1 MRGVD
6 SEVWRNLKGSGDWG
20 RFDFAG
26 NKILEDMKKIN
37 NPIQIKVEE
46 DKTYYWCSCGKST
59 NQPFCDGSHKN
70 TKFTPVKLESTKKEE
85 LYFCGCK
92 ETNNPPFCDGSHL
105 KINDGIKFNFNNNS
119 PFKKSIETG
128 KSYYWCSCG
137 KSSNQP
143 FCDGSHK
150 KTKKTPFKLDCDKSS
165 EVFFCGCKKSKN
177 PPFCDG
183 THKSI
188 KYKIEIQPDN
198 KKIEISQD
206 ETILTASLR
215 KEIPHLSACGGVG
228 KCSTCRINII
238 SGLENCSERT
248 EYENKLAKRLDLPK
262 TIRLACQ
269 TKVSG
274 KVKYRRLLLDK
285 RDLTLNSQLTAKKSG
300 SVGTVRNLT
309 IMFCDIKGFTPFS
322 ESLSAYDVIFIL
334 NRYFSIMREIILK
347 NGGEINNYIGDA
359 IMAIFGLKESRQQ
372 ILRSVN
378 TGLQMLEAMD
388 EFKKYLK
395 EAYDRIFDMR
405 IGIHFGEVIVG
416 SVGYGDD
423 KKLTVIGDVVNIASR
438 IESTN
443 KDAGTRLLISENAFN
458 EIKESVIVD
467 NYLRLKLRGSSN
479 LITLY
484 EVNSIKNDILKDYSD
499 TAHKLIN
506 GEKWSRTLPSI
517 ELKYG
522 EKKKYQSN
530 NEEIILIRKEGIY
543 ALNNICPHMNLPLD
557 LGQLT
562 EKETILCPFHNSEFS
577 YKTGDVMM
585 WVGSNPEVIKEK
597 CEPLEIIPV
606 TEMDSYIW
614 VKKDL

>member
-105 KINDGIKFNFNNNS
+105 RINDGIKFNFNNNS

-458 EIKESVIVD
+458 EIKESVNVD

-562 EKETILCPFHNSEFS
+562 EKETILCPFHNSEFC

>member
-1 MRGVD
+1 
-6 SEVWRNLKGSGDWG
+6 
-20 RFDFAG
+20 
-26 NKILEDMKKIN
+26 
-37 NPIQIKVEE
+37 
-46 DKTYYWCSCGKST
+46 
-59 NQPFCDGSHKN
+59 
-70 TKFTPVKLESTKKEE
+70 
-85 LYFCGCK
+85 
-92 ETNNPPFCDGSHL
+92 
-105 KINDGIKFNFNNNS
+105 
-119 PFKKSIETG
+119 
-128 KSYYWCSCG
+128 
-137 KSSNQP
+137 
-143 FCDGSHK
+143 
-150 KTKKTPFKLDCDKSS
+150 
-165 EVFFCGCKKSKN
+165 
-177 PPFCDG
+177 
-183 THKSI
+183 
-188 KYKIEIQPDN
+188 
-198 KKIEISQD
+198 
-206 ETILTASLR
+206 
-215 KEIPHLSACGGVG
+215 
-228 KCSTCRINII
+228 
-238 SGLENCSERT
+238 
-248 EYENKLAKRLDLPK
+248 
-262 TIRLACQ
+262 
-269 TKVSG
+269 
-274 KVKYRRLLLDK
+274 
-285 RDLTLNSQLTAKKSG
+285 
-300 SVGTVRNLT
+300 
-309 IMFCDIKGFTPFS
+309 
-322 ESLSAYDVIFIL
+322 
-334 NRYFSIMREIILK
+334 MREIILK

-506 GEKWSRTLPSI
+506 GEKWSRTLPCI

-562 EKETILCPFHNSEFS
+562 EKETILCPFHNSEFC